1 MSTSLLVRSCS
12 AHDFVP
18 GNEKYYTRIQ
28 AGNTNSH
35 GAISGIV
42 TGCSLFMAAG
52 LLLAAELPHEMNPCA
67 VIIPL
72 LAVPEGKAL
81 PRVQGRYGSSHC
93 EEWIMREF
101 LDIGDL

>member
-42 TGCSLFMAAG
+42 TGCSLFVALG
-52 LLLAAELPHEMNPCA
+52 LLLAAELPHEMNPRA
-67 VIIPL
+67 VIMPSP
-72 LAVPEGKAL
+72 AVPEGKAL
-81 PRVQGRYGSSHC
+81 PQVQGAPALGS
-93 EEWIMREF
+93 EGR
-101 LDIGDL
+101 GDMARATVKNGW